1 MKKLKKEEVARR
13 VAKELEEGY
22 YINLGIGMPSLIPN
36 YIPDGMKVTLLSEN
50 GIIGLGPY
58 PLESEVDA
66 DLTNASKQT
75 ATLNK
80 GGVITDTVEAF
91 AMIRGGHVDLTVLG
105 GMQVD
110 EKGNLANW
118 KIPNKKVK
126 GMGGAMDLV
135 AGAKRVIVMMQH
147 VNRANESKIL
157 KECTLPITG
166 KGVVS
171 ELYTDIAHFKFKD
184 GKMYLV
190 EYAPETTIDEI
201 RANTDAEFI
210 VADDICEMDIS

>member
-1 MKKLKKEEVARR
+1 MRKLKKEELARR

-58 PLESEVDA
+58 PTKDEVDP
-66 DLTNASKQT
+66 DLTNASKQSST
-75 ATLNK
+75 INA
-80 GGVITDTVEAF
+80 GGVVSDSVEAF

-110 EKGNLANW
+110 QHGNLANW
-118 KIPNKKVK
+118 KIPGKKVK

-147 VNRANESKIL
+147 VNRAGETKIL
-157 KECTLPITG
+157 KECNLPLTG
-166 KGVVS
+166 KAVVS
-171 ELYTDIAHFKFKD
+171 ELYTDIARFKFID
-184 GKMYLV
+184 GKMYLT
-190 EYAPETTIDEI
+190 EYAPETTIEEI
-201 RANTDAEFI
+201 RENTDADFI
-210 VADDICEMDIS
+210 VAEDICEMDIS

>member
-1 MKKLKKEEVARR
+1 VRKLTKEEVAKR
-13 VAKELEEGY
+13 VAKELKEGY

-36 YIPDGMKVTLLSEN
+36 YIPEGMKITLLSEN

-58 PLESEVDA
+58 PKKEEVDP

-75 ATLNK
+75 ATLVT

-91 AMIRGGHVDLTVLG
+91 AMIRGGHVDMTVLG

-110 EKGNLANW
+110 QYGNLANW
-118 KIPNKKVK
+118 KIPGKKVK

-147 VNRANESKIL
+147 TNRAGESKIL
-157 KECTLPITG
+157 EKCTLPITG

-171 ELYTDIAHFKFKD
+171 ELYTDLAHFKFEN
-184 GKMYLV
+184 GKMILV
-190 EYAPETTIDEI
+190 EYAPGTTVDEI
-201 RANTDAEFI
+201 KQNTLAKFEI
-210 VADDICEMDIS
+210 ADDIKEMDIS

>member
-1 MKKLKKEEVARR
+1 MRKLTKEEVAKR
-13 VAKELEEGY
+13 VAKELKEGY

-36 YIPDGMKVTLLSEN
+36 YIPEGMKITLLSEN

-58 PLESEVDA
+58 PKKEEVDP

-75 ATLNK
+75 ATLVT

-91 AMIRGGHVDLTVLG
+91 AMIRGGHVDMTVLG

-110 EKGNLANW
+110 QYGNLANW
-118 KIPNKKVK
+118 KIPGKKVK

-147 VNRANESKIL
+147 TNRAGESKIL
-157 KECTLPITG
+157 EKCTLPITG

-171 ELYTDIAHFKFKD
+171 ELYTDLAHFKFEN
-184 GKMYLV
+184 GKMILV
-190 EYAPETTIDEI
+190 EYAPGTTVDEI
-201 RANTDAEFI
+201 KQNTLAKFEI
-210 VADDICEMDIS
+210 ADDIKEMDIS

>member
-1 MKKLKKEEVARR
+1 MRKLKKEEVARR

-36 YIPDGMKVTLLSEN
+36 YIPNGMKVTLLSEN
-50 GIIGLGPY
+50 GIIGLGPS
-58 PLESEVDA
+58 PKKNEVDP

-80 GGVITDTVEAF
+80 GGVITDTVDAF

-110 EKGNLANW
+110 QFGNLSNW
-118 KIPNKKVK
+118 KIPGKKVK

-147 VNRANESKIL
+147 VNNANESKIL
-157 KECTLPITG
+157 KNCTLPITG
-166 KGVVS
+166 KAVVS

-184 GKMYLV
+184 GKMYLT
-190 EYAPETTIDEI
+190 EYAPETTIEEI
-201 RANTDAEFI
+201 RENTEAEFI
-210 VADDICEMDIS
+210 VSENVCEMDIS

>member
-1 MKKLKKEEVARR
+1 VRRLKKEEVAKR
-13 VAKELEEGY
+13 VAKELREGY

-36 YIPDGMKVTLLSEN
+36 YIPEGMKITLLSEN

-58 PLESEVDA
+58 PKKDEVDP

-75 ATLNK
+75 ATINT

-91 AMIRGGHVDLTVLG
+91 AMIRGGHVDMTVLG

-110 EKGNLANW
+110 QEGNLANW
-118 KIPNKKVK
+118 KIPGKKVK

-147 VNRANESKIL
+147 TNRANETKIL
-157 KECTLPITG
+157 KKCTLPITG

-171 ELYTDIAHFKFKD
+171 ELYTDLAHFKFKD

-190 EYAPETTIDEI
+190 EYAPGVTIDEI
-201 RANTDAEFI
+201 KENTKAEFI
-210 VADDICEMDIS
+210 VSDDICEMDIS